1 MEVDKDLKLEDA
13 YNAYTAL
20 RRVTFHNQSYR
31 DRTYGQLVYNKFG
44 MTRVG
49 ISDQASKEMHVPNLT
64 DDHYN
69 NCQSVGHY
77 LATTEQDLAIDEFRQ
92 IVVEAGKTIRVTKK
106 ENRLLVKH
114 QKDKPYGQGLEA
126 YREAGIEYTLI
137 S

>member
-1 MEVDKDLKLEDA
+1 MKEAKDIKLEDA

-20 RRVTFHNQSYR
+20 RRVAFHNQSYR

-49 ISDQASKEMHVPNLT
+49 ISEQASKETHVPNLT

-77 LATTEQDLAIDEFRQ
+77 LATTEQDLTIDEFTQ

-114 QKDKPYGQGLEA
+114 QKDKPYGQGLDA
-126 YREAGIEYTLI
+126 YREAGILYTLF